1 LSSPP
6 FFFFF
11 VPAPAPPLIIIHP
24 PPKHPKKTKNRELTL
39 VPPLLGSSQHLLNR
53 DHFATYYAGMPRC
66 LPPTATVA
74 ASSSSSSSQPFAA
87 AAAGPPSGLAGRRL
101 RRHGDEF
108 ARLPGGYYQAL
119 GRVDDTMNL
128 GGIKVSSAEL
138 ERCVLERVAIVG
150 EAAAVG
156 VPSPGGG
163 PERLVLFVVLT
174 SALPSSSSSS
184 SSSSGGGGAG
194 DSDSHSNNAELE
206 ELCRQAVRQGLNPLF
221 RVQRVVAV
229 AALPRTAS
237 GKVVRRALRDQAA
250 AAGRL

>member
-1 LSSPP
+1 L
-6 FFFFF
+6 
-11 VPAPAPPLIIIHP
+11 
-24 PPKHPKKTKNRELTL
+24 
-39 VPPLLGSSQHLLNR
+39 
-53 DHFATYYAGMPRC
+53 
-66 LPPTATVA
+66 
-74 ASSSSSSSQPFAA
+74 
-87 AAAGPPSGLAGRRL
+87 GPPSGLAGRRL

-138 ERCVLERVAIVG
+138 ERCVLERVAGVG

-163 PERLVLFVVLT
+163 PEGLVVFVVLDKPSL
-174 SALPSSSSSS
+174 SAPSSAA
-184 SSSSGGGGAG
+184 AG
-194 DSDSHSNNAELE
+194 DDDGAQQKGGQAGQQREQQRRELE
-206 ELCRQAVRQGLNPLF
+206 QACRAAVRAGLNPLF
-221 RVQRVVAV
+221 RVQRVVV
-229 AALPRTAS
+229 VGALPRTAS